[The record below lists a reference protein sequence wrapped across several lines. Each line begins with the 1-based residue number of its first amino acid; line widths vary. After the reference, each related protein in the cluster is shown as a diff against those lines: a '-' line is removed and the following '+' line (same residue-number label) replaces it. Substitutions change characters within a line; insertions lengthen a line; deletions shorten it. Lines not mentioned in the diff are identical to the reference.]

1 MKKIII
7 AAGGTGGHINAALSL
22 KEVFKNDYE
31 VEFISGQRHLD
42 YQLFKDHKVR
52 HLGGRPLR
60 SNNPFTLLKNL
71 LRNIIVFIYLFY
83 LYLIQRPKFV
93 IGTGGY
99 ICGPALL
106 VAKILFLKVFIV
118 EQNAAAGLTN
128 RILAKF
134 SDLVFVSFK
143 NTKGIEFS
151 SKVILSGNPIRSSI
165 RFKNTNIGEKINILI
180 FGGSLGAKQLN
191 EAAQRLTDNPK
202 FSITHQVGKNNI
214 TDFQS
219 NNYKQV
225 EYIDDMQEAYNW
237 SNIIISRSGASSI
250 SELEIVRRPSILVPY
265 QYATDDHQTLNAK
278 SLKEKELFYVEI
290 INPKASDQKIAD
302 HIYKAILGIVER
314 EDFDPHSSSETSV
327 ASELIKKKVYEFIK

>member
-31 VEFISGQRHLD
+31 VHFLSGQRHLD
-42 YQLFKDHKVR
+42 YQLFKDHRVK
-52 HLGGRPLR
+52 HLAGRPLR
-60 SNNPFTLLKNL
+60 SNNPFTILENL
-71 LRNIIVFIYLFY
+71 LRNIVVFIYLFY
-83 LYLIQRPKFV
+83 LYLVRRPKFV

-106 VAKILFLKVFIV
+106 VAKILFIKVFIV

-134 SDLVFVSFK
+134 ADLVFVSFK
-143 NTKGIEFS
+143 NTKGITFS

-165 RFKNTNIGEKINILI
+165 GFKNTNIGEKINILI

-191 EAAQRLTDNPK
+191 ESAEKLADNSN
-202 FSITHQVGKNNI
+202 FNIIHQVGKNNF
-214 TDFQS
+214 TDFKS
-219 NNYKQV
+219 ANYKQV

-237 SNIIISRSGASSI
+237 SNINDDENGGLFMSI
-250 SELEIVRRPSILVPY
+250 G
-265 QYATDDHQTLNAK
+265 D
-278 SLKEKELFYVEI
+278 
-290 INPKASDQKIAD
+290 
-302 HIYKAILGIVER
+302 
-314 EDFDPHSSSETSV
+314 
-327 ASELIKKKVYEFIK
+327 